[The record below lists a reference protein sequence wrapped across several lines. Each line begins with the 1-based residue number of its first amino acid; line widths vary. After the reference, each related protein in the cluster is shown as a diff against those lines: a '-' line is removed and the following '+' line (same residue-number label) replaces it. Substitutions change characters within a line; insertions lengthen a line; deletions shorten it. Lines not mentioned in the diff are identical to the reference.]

1 MKAGKLSKVEIE
13 DLKRQIRRLHVDS
26 VKSETG
32 EPDAAEEE
40 VVTQSDDDVLLQ
52 EYPARASGYVEDTF
66 VIECESESDITK

>member
-1 MKAGKLSKVEIE
+1 M
-13 DLKRQIRRLHVDS
+13 DS
-26 VKSETG
+26 VKSETE

-40 VVTQSDDDVLLQ
+40 VVTQSNDVLLQ

>member
-40 VVTQSDDDVLLQ
+40 VVTQSDDVLLQ
-52 EYPARASGYVEDTF
+52 EYPARASVYVEDTF
-66 VIECESESDITK
+66 VIECDSESDITK

>member
-13 DLKRQIRRLHVDS
+13 GLKRQIRRLNVGS

-40 VVTQSDDDVLLQ
+40 VVTQCDDVLLQ
-52 EYPARASGYVEDTF
+52 EYTARASAYVEDTF
-66 VIECESESDITK
+66 VIECESESDIAK

>member
-32 EPDAAEEE
+32 EPDAGEEE
-40 VVTQSDDDVLLQ
+40 VVTQPDYVLLQ